1 MRLAK
6 DLPAIFGYN
15 RCTMTFDV
23 QEYRA
28 FLELLYKHP
37 EWREELRQLV
47 LTEELLKLPELVH
60 ELTEAHKRSEAR
72 LTGVEER
79 LTRIE
84 QSIAELVEITKQHE
98 ERLTGVEER
107 LTRIEQSIAE
117 LVEITKQHE
126 ERLTGVEERL
136 TRIEQSIAEL
146 VEITKQ
152 HEERLAKVEARLEG
166 VEERLTRLEESVAQ
180 LVEVQKQHEERLA
193 RVEQSIAELTEAQK
207 RTEERVGRLEIAMAE
222 LAEAQ
227 KRTEERVGRLEI
239 AMAELAEAQKRTE
252 QQVQRLTDRMG
263 QMAGDLLEIK
273 YRDKPSSYFGRIVR
287 QARLV
292 DLADVE
298 AMLGDRL
305 TDEQLFDLLQ
315 LDLVVHGQLRQPKG
329 KRREQLEVW
338 LAIEVSSVVDR
349 EDVERAERRAKI
361 LRQAGLPVLAV
372 AAGGN
377 LTLGARELAQ
387 SKGVVLQA
395 DGRLEFLEE
404 ALARLME

>member
-1 MRLAK
+1 
-6 DLPAIFGYN
+6 
-15 RCTMTFDV
+15 MTFDV

-28 FLELLYKHP
+28 FLELLHKHP

-47 LTEELLKLPELVH
+47 LTEEVLKLPELVH

-72 LTGVEER
+72 LAGVEER

-84 QSIAELVEITKQHE
+84 QSIAELVEVQKQHE
-98 ERLTGVEER
+98 
-107 LTRIEQSIAE
+107 A
-117 LVEITKQHE
+117 
-126 ERLTGVEERL
+126 
-136 TRIEQSIAEL
+136 
-146 VEITKQ
+146 
-152 HEERLAKVEARLEG
+152 RLAKVEARLEG
-166 VEERLTRLEESVAQ
+166 VEERLTRLEETVAQ

-193 RVEQSIAELTEAQK
+193 KVEQSI
-207 RTEERVGRLEIAMAE
+207 I
-222 LAEAQ
+222 
-227 KRTEERVGRLEI
+227 
-239 AMAELAEAQKRTE
+239 ELAEAQKRTE

-298 AMLGDRL
+298 ALLGERL

-315 LDLVVHGQLRQPKG
+315 LDVVVRGQLRQPKG
-329 KRREQLEVW
+329 KRQEQPEVW

-349 EDVERAERRAKI
+349 EDVERAERRAGI

-377 LTLGARELAQ
+377 LTLGARQLAQ
-387 SKGVVLQA
+387 VKGVVLQA

-404 ALARLME
+404 ALARFMEQA

>member
-1 MRLAK
+1 
-6 DLPAIFGYN
+6 
-15 RCTMTFDV
+15 MTFDV

-72 LTGVEER
+72 LAGVEER

-98 ERLTGVEER
+98 ERLAGV
-107 LTRIEQSIAE
+107 
-117 LVEITKQHE
+117 
-126 ERLTGVEERL
+126 
-136 TRIEQSIAEL
+136 
-146 VEITKQ
+146 
-152 HEERLAKVEARLEG
+152 EERLAKVEARLEG

-180 LVEVQKQHEERLA
+180 LVEVQKQHEARLTRVEARLDGVEERLTRIERSIAELVEITKQHEA
-193 RVEQSIAELTEAQK
+193 RLTGVEDRLTRIEQSIAELVEITKQHEARLTRLEESVAQLVEVQK
-207 RTEERVGRLEIAMAE
+207 QHEERLAKVEQSIIE
-222 LAEAQ
+222 L
-227 KRTEERVGRLEI
+227 T
-239 AMAELAEAQKRTE
+239 EAQKRTE

-298 AMLGDRL
+298 AMLGERL
-305 TDEQLFDLLQ
+305 SDEQLFDLLQ
-315 LDLVVHGQLRQPKG
+315 LDLVVHGQLRQFKG
-329 KRREQLEVW
+329 KRKEQPEVW
-338 LAIEVSSVVDR
+338 LAIEVSAVVDR
-349 EDVERAERRAKI
+349 EDVERAERRAEI

-377 LTLGARELAQ
+377 LTLGALELAQ
-387 SKGVVLQA
+387 AKGVVLQA

-404 ALARLME
+404 ALAKLMN

>member
-1 MRLAK
+1 
-6 DLPAIFGYN
+6 
-15 RCTMTFDV
+15 MTFDV

-84 QSIAELVEITKQHE
+84 QSIAELV
-98 ERLTGVEER
+98 
-107 LTRIEQSIAE
+107 A
-117 LVEITKQHE
+117 
-126 ERLTGVEERL
+126 
-136 TRIEQSIAEL
+136 
-146 VEITKQ
+146 ITKQ

-193 RVEQSIAELTEAQK
+193 RVEQSIAELT
-207 RTEERVGRLEIAMAE
+207 
-222 LAEAQ
+222 EAQ

>member
-1 MRLAK
+1 
-6 DLPAIFGYN
+6 
-15 RCTMTFDV
+15 MTFDV

-84 QSIAELVEITKQHE
+84 QSIAELV
-98 ERLTGVEER
+98 
-107 LTRIEQSIAE
+107 A
-117 LVEITKQHE
+117 
-126 ERLTGVEERL
+126 
-136 TRIEQSIAEL
+136 
-146 VEITKQ
+146 ITKQ

-227 KRTEERVGRLEI
+227 KRTEERVGRLEIAMAELAEAQKRTEERVERLEI

>member
-1 MRLAK
+1 
-6 DLPAIFGYN
+6 
-15 RCTMTFDV
+15 
-23 QEYRA
+23 
-28 FLELLYKHP
+28 
-37 EWREELRQLV
+37 
-47 LTEELLKLPELVH
+47 
-60 ELTEAHKRSEAR
+60 
-72 LTGVEER
+72 
-79 LTRIE
+79 
-84 QSIAELVEITKQHE
+84 
-98 ERLTGVEER
+98 
-107 LTRIEQSIAE
+107 
-117 LVEITKQHE
+117 
-126 ERLTGVEERL
+126 
-136 TRIEQSIAEL
+136 
-146 VEITKQ
+146 
-152 HEERLAKVEARLEG
+152 

-193 RVEQSIAELTEAQK
+193 RVEQSIAELTEAQKRTEERVGRLEIAMAELAEAQK

>member
-1 MRLAK
+1 
-6 DLPAIFGYN
+6 
-15 RCTMTFDV
+15 MTFDV

-72 LTGVEER
+72 LAGVEER

-98 ERLTGVEER
+98 ERLAGV
-107 LTRIEQSIAE
+107 
-117 LVEITKQHE
+117 
-126 ERLTGVEERL
+126 
-136 TRIEQSIAEL
+136 
-146 VEITKQ
+146 
-152 HEERLAKVEARLEG
+152 EERLAKVEARLEG

-180 LVEVQKQHEERLA
+180 LVEVQKQHEERLTRLEESVA
-193 RVEQSIAELTEAQK
+193 QLVEVQKQHEERLAKVEQSIIELT
-207 RTEERVGRLEIAMAE
+207 
-222 LAEAQ
+222 
-227 KRTEERVGRLEI
+227 
-239 AMAELAEAQKRTE
+239 EAQKRTE

-298 AMLGDRL
+298 AMLGERL
-305 TDEQLFDLLQ
+305 SDEQLFDLLQ
-315 LDLVVHGQLRQPKG
+315 LDLVVHGQLRQFKG
-329 KRREQLEVW
+329 KRKEQPEVW

-349 EDVERAERRAKI
+349 EDVERAERRAEI

-377 LTLGARELAQ
+377 LTLGALELAQ
-387 SKGVVLQA
+387 AKGVVLQA

-404 ALARLME
+404 ALAKLMN

>member
-1 MRLAK
+1 
-6 DLPAIFGYN
+6 
-15 RCTMTFDV
+15 MTFDV

-72 LTGVEER
+72 LAGVEER

-98 ERLTGVEER
+98 ARLTRVETRLDDVEERLTRIEQSIAELVEITKQHEARLTRVEARLDGVEER

-126 ERLTGVEERL
+126 ARLTGVEDRL

-152 HEERLAKVEARLEG
+152 HEA
-166 VEERLTRLEESVAQ
+166 RLTRLEESVAQ

-193 RVEQSIAELTEAQK
+193 KVEQSIIELT
-207 RTEERVGRLEIAMAE
+207 
-222 LAEAQ
+222 
-227 KRTEERVGRLEI
+227 
-239 AMAELAEAQKRTE
+239 EAQKRTE

-298 AMLGDRL
+298 AMLGERL

-315 LDLVVHGQLRQPKG
+315 LDLVVHGQLRQFKG
-329 KRREQLEVW
+329 KRKEQPEVW

-349 EDVERAERRAKI
+349 EDVERAERRAEI

-387 SKGVVLQA
+387 AKGVVLQA

-404 ALARLME
+404 ALAKLMN